1 MYFYLNIFFFFLFF
15 SFKGTD
21 LQPVAQL
28 LLYNLFQAFQHPGS
42 AENEYIMKGMLCFIV
57 L

>member
-1 MYFYLNIFFFFLFF
+1 MFLIS

-42 AENEYIMKGMLCFIV
+42 AENEYIMKGIF
-57 L
+57 

>member
-1 MYFYLNIFFFFLFF
+1 MYFYLNIFSFFPF